1 MMLSPTALAVD
12 SRDLAAPA
20 ADSEFSLESLY
31 EQDWTRVVAAVSAE
45 DNKLWL
51 DSACFTHV
59 CPLDA
64 FTQFPLEPPSQKLG
78 ALAANGQEL
87 KHYGQ

>member
-12 SRDLAAPA
+12 SRDLAAHA

-45 DNKLWL
+45 NNTLWL

-64 FTQFPLEPPSQKLG
+64 FAQFS
-78 ALAANGQEL
+78 N
-87 KHYGQ
+87 